1 MIASRKQAIFLFMN
15 QEDIA
20 FYTKLSGKRLS
31 EEEAYEAKSNFVGF
45 FSLLLEI
52 DQRLKNQSNEQNY
65 GSSNIPDQ
73 A

>member
-1 MIASRKQAIFLFMN
+1 MIASKKQAIFLFMN